1 MTPRS
6 PCRTAST
13 ARRSVGP
20 AAVLVLGIILAGCA
34 VRDPTAIPPGTP
46 EPDRFLFEGA
56 TELLEDD
63 DWAPARLM
71 FQRLVDMFPQSPYR
85 FDARL
90 GLGDTYLRQGGVT
103 AVIQAVNEFEEFLRF
118 FPTNPRAA
126 YAQLQIGTAYYEQM
140 LSADRDQTRTRAAV
154 EAFERFFALYP
165 DSDLTDLAEERFR
178 RSRDRLSESEVLV
191 GKFYLGQRWYP
202 GTVQRLRS
210 VLADDPGFTARD
222 GVYFMLAEALAALN
236 RTAEA
241 LPYLER
247 LVEEFVQSEYLIEAR
262 QRIELLKG
270 QGT

>member
-1 MTPRS
+1 MTPAS
-6 PCRTAST
+6 PGRGAST
-13 ARRSVGP
+13 ARGSVGL
-20 AAVLVLGIILAGCA
+20 AALVLGIVLTGCA
-34 VRDPTAIPPGTP
+34 VRDPGAIPPGTP

-56 TELLEDD
+56 TELMEDD
-63 DWAPARLM
+63 DWPSARLM
-71 FQRLVDMFPQSPYR
+71 FRRLVDMFPQSPYR

-103 AVIQAVNEFEEFLRF
+103 AVIQAVNEFDEFLRF
-118 FPTNPRAA
+118 YPTNPRAD

-154 EAFERFFALYP
+154 EAFERFFEIYP
-165 DSDLTDLAEERFR
+165 DSDLTDLAQERYR
-178 RSRDRLSESEVLV
+178 HSRDRLSESEVLV
-191 GKFYLGQRWYP
+191 GKFYLDQRWYP
-202 GTVQRLRS
+202 GAVQRFRS
-210 VLADDPGFTARD
+210 VLTEDPRFTARD
-222 GVYFMLAEALAALN
+222 SVYFMLAEALAALN

-247 LVEEFVQSEYLIEAR
+247 LVEEFVQSEYLIEAH